1 MTEAITLE
9 VCVDGVH
16 GLAAAIDGGAG
27 RIAIMPGAGIHA
39 DNVDLLRARLP
50 LTDVHASCSEPP
62 PENKARVAALPATSP
77 MLESARDSHP

>member
-1 MTEAITLE
+1 
-9 VCVDGVH
+9 
-16 GLAAAIDGGAG
+16 
-27 RIAIMPGAGIHA
+27 MPGAGIHA
-39 DNVDLLRARLP
+39 DNVDQLRAQLP